1 MVQKFI
7 VHLIAGLVLMGL
19 VLFPNRGDAE
29 WSAVFDSYLF
39 YTDDVALFSA
49 TRRLSRDED
58 PTQPVID
65 RELAEQGSDGVYEPE
80 LAVKKSFHLFDRPT
94 EFLVRGQGFIFFE
107 NTRFNH
113 GTLGVEASHAL
124 TNSTE
129 FTLHY
134 YFAPDLFVGFNE
146 VRTPGEHGEEEIGSE
161 VVTTNYL
168 APALAQRVHEDVI
181 LRLYFRYGTRRYEE
195 PFKQRDTDF
204 WTIGPHLTWEV
215 SPKVDLTLGY
225 HYERGLADGRNEAE
239 LEDDVSY
246 FNHFVTGEAT
256 IELMEQLDMEL
267 AVHYEYQGWTTGNPD
282 NPRNGQNE
290 NVIQGD
296 IEFLYELTDA
306 FELALGAQGQYRK
319 ESFESAVGTINT
331 WFAGRARF

>member
-1 MVQKFI
+1 MVQKVFL
-7 VHLIAGLVLMGL
+7 HPIAALLLTCL
-19 VLFPNRGDAE
+19 VLFPSRGDAE
-29 WSAVFDSYLF
+29 WSARFDNYLF
-39 YTDDVALFSA
+39 YTDDAALFSA
-49 TRRLSRDED
+49 TRRLSRGED
-58 PTQPVID
+58 PTQPVVD
-65 RELAEQGSDGVYEPE
+65 REVAEQGSDGVYEPE
-80 LAVKKSFHLFDRPT
+80 LVLRKSFHLFDRSS

-113 GTLGVEASHAL
+113 GTLGVEARHAL
-124 TNSTE
+124 TPSTE
-129 FTLHY
+129 FTLRY

-146 VRTPGEHGEEEIGSE
+146 VRTPGEPAVKELGSE

-181 LRLYFRYGTRRYEE
+181 LRLYSRYGTRRYDE

-204 WTIGPHLTWEV
+204 WTIGPHIQWEV

-225 HYERGLADGRNEAE
+225 HYERGLADGRNEPE
-239 LEDDVSY
+239 LRDDVSY

-267 AVHYEYQGWTTGNPD
+267 AVHYEYQGWTTGIPD
-282 NPRNGQNE
+282 DPRNGEHE